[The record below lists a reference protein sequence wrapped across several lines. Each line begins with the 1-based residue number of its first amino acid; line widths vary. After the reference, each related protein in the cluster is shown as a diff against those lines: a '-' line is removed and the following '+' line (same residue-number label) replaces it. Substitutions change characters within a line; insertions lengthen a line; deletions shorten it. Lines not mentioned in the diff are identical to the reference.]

1 MARYF
6 EKARRLFLASCP
18 ICQKQVQA
26 SFGMIL
32 CPKCQTPLFFDFD
45 GNPQVGDSAA
55 DTHSAVETNS
65 EQIFENNFVNE
76 TAEPVGDGLNIY
88 EESKQ
93 INEDIVGYENEA
105 DNSLKED
112 VIEDASPQESSE
124 LESSDEFNLD
134 APLHSFHEATFVSAN
149 SNLDISNESPET
161 IGQLLYDI
169 EINGIDGS
177 KLRNELYEEL
187 KDPRWG
193 WLAIEL
199 MGKIKMGQLIL
210 KDVNAVKT
218 SLLVNRLKALPLE
231 IKWKQNV

>member
-1 MARYF
+1 
-6 EKARRLFLASCP
+6 
-18 ICQKQVQA
+18 
-26 SFGMIL
+26 MIL

-55 DTHSAVETNS
+55 DTHTAIETNLAIETNS
-65 EQIFENNFVNE
+65 ATDANSELSFENNFINE
-76 TAEPVGDGLNIY
+76 TVEPEIENLNMN
-88 EESKQ
+88 EQ
-93 INEDIVGYENEA
+93 PNQGNEDAVSYGNEA
-105 DNSLKED
+105 DKSFTEE
-112 VIEDASPQESSE
+112 VIEDANLQEPSTF
-124 LESSDEFNLD
+124 ESSDEFNLD
-134 APLHSFHEATFVSAN
+134 APLHSFHESTSLNKN
-149 SNLDISNESPET
+149 SNLDISNENSET

-199 MGKIKMGQLIL
+199 MGTIKMGQLIL
-210 KDVNAVKT
+210 KDINAVKA